1 MRRRKQLHSSVI
13 QKWQLRGR
21 NAFLHLWESNQIVLP
36 PASDDLWDIPRFI
49 SFLPI
54 TFVLLSE
61 EKRAAVDAL
70 LLLLECED
78 EDEAEVGCTDCCREC
93 DGCCCCC
100 NCWLRRRCCC
110 DEFNWALLG
119 SVGCLIFGRNPLLGY
134 NGYYRPAI
142 RIQSRLRSLLLYQMP
157 VGK

>member
-1 MRRRKQLHSSVI
+1 MIELQGSKT
-13 QKWQLRGR
+13 
-21 NAFLHLWESNQIVLP
+21 FPHLWKSNQIVLP

-61 EKRAAVDAL
+61 EKRAAVDV
-70 LLLLECED
+70 LLECED
-78 EDEAEVGCTDCCREC
+78 EDEAEVDCTGCCSEC

-100 NCWLRRRCCC
+100 CWSCWLRRRCCC
-110 DEFNWALLG
+110 DEFDWALLG

-157 VGK
+157 VGIWENIL